1 MTPTIAYSAPLAP
14 APGSSAPVVDPDF
27 SGARSLNLESYNW
40 ADFFLASISGGT
52 LPEGADATLTGHR
65 RVLLGSETR
74 TASCDGQPQAAVFNG
89 VHPPPTIASRPPQ
102 QVGRRFPRHGHG
114 VSEQLAV
121 LGHDAGLP
129 QVGLCAP
136 ATAAPE
142 QRLCRTSP
150 EASRFATS
158 APAHARAHG
167 GGKQLA
173 VGGRASLEQILQ
185 F

>member
-14 APGSSAPVVDPDF
+14 APGSSAPVRWIPISRGPDL
-27 SGARSLNLESYNW
+27 SIWNLIIGLI
-40 ADFFLASISGGT
+40 FLASISGGT